1 MLTSLAPKIC
11 YYAAAAIAKES
22 LATGKTVRDLCVEK
36 QILPPAE
43 LAAILDPFAQTEGG
57 IVEGA
62 SAGG

>member
-1 MLTSLAPKIC
+1 MVTALAPRIG
-11 YYAAAAIAKES
+11 YDAAAAIAKES
-22 LATGKTVRDLCVEK
+22 VATGKTVRELCVEK

-43 LAAILDPFAQTEGG
+43 LAAILDPYSQTEGG